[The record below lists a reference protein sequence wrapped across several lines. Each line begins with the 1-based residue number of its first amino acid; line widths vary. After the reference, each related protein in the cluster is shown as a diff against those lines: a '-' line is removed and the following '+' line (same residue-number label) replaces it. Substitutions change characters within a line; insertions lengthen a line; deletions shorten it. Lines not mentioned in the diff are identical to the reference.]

1 MTIATK
7 SFNVSTGTV
16 TGPQA
21 QATGSLQCRIHPV
34 AIVAILDA
42 DCRRPDDAART
53 IGTLLGYVTDG
64 NVLEVTDAFPVP
76 HQDAEGSGV
85 LMDQDYHRN
94 MVALRAK
101 VSPKESVIG
110 WFSTGAEINESS
122 VIIDSF
128 YRSAESGF
136 QQGQVLQSP
145 LNLLVNTT
153 VAEQNQLPIRAFLH
167 VQTLIAE
174 DLAQFHEIP
183 SEIKI
188 SDEQG
193 GKMAMT
199 WLYETLMRTPT
210 EKNNVDIFTKGLT
223 DLETQFKSTLD
234 YISRVRKGE
243 IQGDMQFGRA
253 ISRALEEIP
262 DFNNPSGDEQSL
274 AASSVLD
281 SLMVVYLSNLARVQ
295 VCLAEKVG
303 NLSASE

>member
-1 MTIATK
+1 MK
-7 SFNVSTGTV
+7 SFNVST
-16 TGPQA
+16 TGQA
-21 QATGSLQCRIHPV
+21 QATGSIQCRIHPV
-34 AIVAILDA
+34 AVVSILDA
-42 DCRRPDDAART
+42 DCRRPEGAART
-53 IGTLLGYVTDG
+53 IGSLLGYVTDG
-64 NVLEVTDAFPVP
+64 NLLEVTDAFPVP

-94 MVALRAK
+94 MVTLRAK

-110 WFSTGAEINESS
+110 WFSTGHDINESS
-122 VIIDSF
+122 VVIDSF

-136 QQGQVLQSP
+136 QPGQVLQSP
-145 LNLLVNTT
+145 LHLLVNTT
-153 VAEQNQLPIRAFLH
+153 VAEQAQLPIRAFLH
-167 VQTLIAE
+167 VPTLIAE

-188 SDEQG
+188 SDDHG

-199 WLYETLMRTPT
+199 WLYETLMKTPT
-210 EKNNVDIFTKGLT
+210 EKSKVDVFTKGLT
-223 DLETQFKSTLD
+223 DMEAQFQQTLD

-262 DFNNPSGDEQSL
+262 DFNTATGDEKSL
-274 AASSVLD
+274 AATSVLD
-281 SLMVVYLSNLARVQ
+281 SLMVVYLSNLGRVQ
-295 VCLAEKVG
+295 VCLAEKVA